1 MDTKLLYRLK
11 ILIKNKLLILDYLLT
26 INNFTNSKA
35 QIKT

>member
-35 QIKT
+35 